1 MIVWMIE
8 TIYKDHKEIVIT
20 ASRERGNKEL
30 DTAEERDVTVVV
42 TPYKVE
48 DLPEIGI
55 GVLD

>member
-8 TIYKDHKEIVIT
+8 TMHKDYKEIVIT
-20 ASRERGNKEL
+20 ASQERADKEL

-48 DLPEIGI
+48 DLPELGI